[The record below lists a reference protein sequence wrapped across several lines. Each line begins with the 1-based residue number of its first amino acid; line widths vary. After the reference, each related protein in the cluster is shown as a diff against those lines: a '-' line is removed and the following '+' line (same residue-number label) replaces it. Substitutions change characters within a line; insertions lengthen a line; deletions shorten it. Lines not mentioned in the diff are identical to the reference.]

1 MENQALVQA
10 PPISPTPVPPP
21 VKTKSPLSGKLF
33 LAVIILLIFFLGGS
47 GFLIL
52 NSRLNP
58 QPPVAKTNPTSAP
71 IPTPID
77 ETSTW
82 KTYNGNFCKISFK
95 YPANW
100 EELTTESQKGCIIEI
115 KNPDLDKQYFV
126 ITKVGTSWTEILEK
140 NKDGQETTIGGAE
153 SVITKPIVAPDGSF
167 NGVYIHKNDVVYGIT
182 YAILEGQNDL
192 QDIYNQI
199 LSTFKF
205 TETNNPVACTEEA
218 KICPDGSSVGR
229 TGPKCEFTPCPQ

>member
-1 MENQALVQA
+1 M
-10 PPISPTPVPPP
+10 
-21 VKTKSPLSGKLF
+21 
-33 LAVIILLIFFLGGS
+33 
-47 GFLIL
+47 
-52 NSRLNP
+52 
-58 QPPVAKTNPTSAP
+58 
-71 IPTPID
+71 
-77 ETSTW
+77 
-82 KTYNGNFCKISFK
+82 
-95 YPANW
+95 
-100 EELTTESQKGCIIEI
+100 
-115 KNPDLDKQYFV
+115 
-126 ITKVGTSWTEILEK
+126 
-140 NKDGQETTIGGAE
+140 
-153 SVITKPIVAPDGSF
+153 ITKPIVAPDGSF